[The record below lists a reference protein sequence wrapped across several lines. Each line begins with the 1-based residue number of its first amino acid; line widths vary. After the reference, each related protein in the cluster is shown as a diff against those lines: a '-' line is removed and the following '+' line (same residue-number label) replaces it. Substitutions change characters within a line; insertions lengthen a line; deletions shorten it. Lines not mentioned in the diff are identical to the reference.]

1 MRTLVET
8 IASVDD
14 ILEFIEKHD
23 LDHDVL
29 RARDISVNPSPARVS
44 AS

>member
-1 MRTLVET
+1 MIAFRLVET

-14 ILEFIEKHD
+14 ILALIEKHD

-29 RARDISVNPSPARVS
+29 RAP
-44 AS
+44 

>member
-14 ILEFIEKHD
+14 ILEFIEKT
-23 LDHDVL
+23 
-29 RARDISVNPSPARVS
+29 RSG
-44 AS
+44 

>member
-1 MRTLVET
+1 MLTLVET

-14 ILEFIEKHD
+14 IWEFIEKHD

-29 RARDISVNPSPARVS
+29 RAP
-44 AS
+44 

>member
-14 ILEFIEKHD
+14 ILEFIENHD

-29 RARDISVNPSPARVS
+29 RAP
-44 AS
+44 

>member
-8 IASVDD
+8 IVSVDD

-29 RARDISVNPSPARVS
+29 RAP
-44 AS
+44 

>member
-1 MRTLVET
+1 MLTLVET

-29 RARDISVNPSPARVS
+29 RAP
-44 AS
+44 

>member
-23 LDHDVL
+23 LYHDVL
-29 RARDISVNPSPARVS
+29 RAP
-44 AS
+44 

>member
-1 MRTLVET
+1 MPTLVET

-23 LDHDVL
+23 LDHDVV
-29 RARDISVNPSPARVS
+29 RAP
-44 AS
+44 

>member
-8 IASVDD
+8 IASVDA

-23 LDHDVL
+23 LDHDIL
-29 RARDISVNPSPARVS
+29 RAP
-44 AS
+44 